1 MSAGISKNVAK
12 RKQSHVFCNER
23 QNRVGQSRPYV
34 TVDKGISGKVV
45 VESSRSGPAGTISV
59 EQARELLED
68 PTLTDD
74 QVEEIK
80 EQVRLLVE
88 VIYERWLQD
97 RSHNEGS
104 E

>member
-1 MSAGISKNVAK
+1 MQRTPPTPDVGVKERRK
-12 RKQSHVFCNER
+12 RA
-23 QNRVGQSRPYV
+23 GQSRPSGI
-34 TVDKGISGKVV
+34 VDKGISGKVV
-45 VESSRSGPAGTISV
+45 AESRSGPPGTIGV

-88 VIYERWLQD
+88 VIHEKWLQD